1 MLTIPKKQMQ
11 AIAQA
16 SPGTQMVVACRNKDT
31 FIEIRLVDNQK
42 KPVPKAKYR
51 IQLPDS
57 SILEGELDDDGVA
70 RVDHIVPGQCLV
82 SFPEIDG
89 REWRP
94 A

>member
-1 MLTIPKKQMQ
+1 MQ

-16 SPGTQMVVACRNKDT
+16 TPGTQMIVACKNKLT
-31 FIEIRLVDNQK
+31 FIEIRLIDSQK

-51 IQLPDS
+51 IQLPDA
-57 SILEGELDDDGVA
+57 SILEGELDDEGMA
-70 RVDHIVPGQCLV
+70 RVDHIVPGQCV
-82 SFPEIDG
+82 VTFPEIDG

>member
-1 MLTIPKKQMQ
+1 MQ

-16 SPGTQMVVACRNKDT
+16 APGTQMIVACKNKLT
-31 FIEIRLVDNQK
+31 FIEIRLIDSQK
-42 KPVPKAKYR
+42 KPVPNAKYR

-57 SILEGELDDDGVA
+57 TVLEGVLNEQGMA
-70 RVDHIVPGQCLV
+70 RVDHIVPGQCIV
-82 SFPEIDG
+82 TFPEIDG